1 LVIKIKGSFMENW
14 RFIKYLFLLPFFLVS
29 CQPAESNIKYTAT
42 GSSGGL
48 TVNYVDATGTSQTY
62 NGSSPWELNFSAKSG
77 AQLSVT
83 ASNGPNDT
91 STVDIYINGADKA
104 HDTETGVS
112 STASITVP

>member
-1 LVIKIKGSFMENW
+1 MENW
-14 RFIKYLFLLPFFLVS
+14 RFNKYLLLLLPIVLWS

-42 GSSGGL
+42 GSGGAL
-48 TVNYVDATGTSQTY
+48 TVNYVDATGVSQTY
-62 NGSSPWELNFSAKSG
+62 NGSSPWQLNFSAKSG

-83 ASNGPNDT
+83 ANNGPNGT
-91 STVDIYINGADKA
+91 STVDIYINGTDKA